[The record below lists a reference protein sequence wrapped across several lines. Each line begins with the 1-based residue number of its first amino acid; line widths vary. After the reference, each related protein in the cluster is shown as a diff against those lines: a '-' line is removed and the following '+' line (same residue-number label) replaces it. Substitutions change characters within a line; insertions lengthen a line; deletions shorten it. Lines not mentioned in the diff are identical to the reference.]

1 MLRVASHTDDVG
13 PGSIYVAIPGEKT
26 DGAQFVVQAVEQGA
40 KMIVV
45 QEDSLLLEICQQP
58 CMNKGVCFKVV
69 PDAREALAHL
79 SAEAYA
85 FPAKRLKLLGVT
97 GTDGKTTSA
106 YLLYHLLK
114 VAGKKVALL
123 SGVENILDDKA
134 GKASLTTPKP
144 DFLHDFFHQCV
155 QKDVEYVVMEVSA
168 QAESFS
174 RLNGLEF
181 EGMIFTNLSQE
192 HGEQYKTLEDY
203 FATKC
208 AILSKKKKDAPIV
221 VHPSFWAQ
229 KVFDKFKDIVFV
241 GYEKGADVQV
251 TSLQES
257 FEKQVFEI
265 KIGTDWHQIESS
277 LVGAYN
283 LLNIA
288 GAAALVFQLGISGDL
303 IEKGLSTFKGIS
315 GRFERYQLR
324 NGAWV
329 VIDYAHT
336 PQALESVLPVLKR
349 YARELIVVTGAGGG
363 KDIKKRAEMGKVAVQ
378 YADRIILTNVDP
390 RHENTQ
396 KIMDDIE
403 RDLTERQKLVV
414 VREPD
419 RALAI
424 KRACCEAN
432 AGDIVAILGKGHE
445 TTINMGAHIIQHND
459 SDTVRAL

>member
-1 MLRVASHTDDVG
+1 MLRVASHTDNVG

-26 DGAQFVVQAVEQGA
+26 DGAQFVAQAIEQGA

-45 QEDSLLLEICQQP
+45 QEDSPLLEICQQP

-114 VAGKKVALL
+114 TAGKKVALL
-123 SGVENILDDKA
+123 SGVENILDDKVE
-134 GKASLTTPKP
+134 KALLTTSKP
-144 DFLHDFFHQCV
+144 DFLHNFFHQCV
-155 QKDVEYVVMEVSA
+155 QKDIEYVVMELSA

-174 RLNGLEF
+174 RLNGLQF
-181 EGMIFTNLSQE
+181 EGMIFTNLSPE

-208 AILSKKKKDAPIV
+208 AILSKKKKDAPLV
-221 VHPSFWAQ
+221 VHPSSWVD
-229 KVFDKFKDIVFV
+229 KVRDRFNDVIFV
-241 GYEKGADVQV
+241 GYEKGAGVQV

-265 KIGTDWHQIESS
+265 KIGADWHQIESS
-277 LVGAYN
+277 LIGAYN

-288 GAAALVFQLGISGDL
+288 GAVALVHQFGMTGAV
-303 IEKGLSTFKGIS
+303 IEKGLATFKGVP

-324 NGAWV
+324 NGAWA

-336 PQALESVLPVLKR
+336 PQALENVLPVLKK

-363 KDIKKRAEMGKVAVQ
+363 KDIKKRADMGKIAAQ

-390 RHENTQ
+390 RHENPQ

-403 RDLTERQKLVV
+403 RDLTERQKLVI
-414 VREPD
+414 VREPM
-419 RALAI
+419 RSSAI
-424 KRACCEAN
+424 KFACREAKP
-432 AGDIVAILGKGHE
+432 GDIVAILGKGHE

-459 SDTVRAL
+459 SEAVFSL